1 MTDPKRYLITSAL
14 PYANGPKHIGHLAG
28 AYLPADI
35 YVRYLRA
42 KKADVV
48 YVCGSDEHGAAIT
61 IQAMKEHTTPRA
73 IVDKYHAML
82 KSNMAD
88 LGISFDIYHRTTE
101 PIHHET
107 AQEFFTM
114 LNDNGDLEVK
124 ETEQYF
130 DVEANT
136 FLADRYIVGTCPVCG
151 NQNAYGDQCEK
162 CGTSLSPDE
171 LIHPRSTLSGNAP
184 VKKLTR
190 HWYLP
195 LNRHEDFLRKW
206 ILEDH
211 KNDWKPNVLG
221 QVKSWLDIGLQ
232 PRAVT
237 RDLDWGIKVPSPP
250 APQGGIPE
258 TIGADEHFDYQTA
271 DPLIYGLLKQF
282 VREHRSR
289 PTDAENVLWQMLRGK
304 KLDGVKF
311 RRQHIIGAYIADFV
325 CLDKKLIIEVDGLI
339 HQLPEN
345 VASDIERTDWLKE
358 HGFEVIRFTNDE
370 VLFKTDNT
378 IAAITEKLNAIP
390 DKVNPSQNPPLGG
403 GGAGKVL
410 YVWFDA
416 PIGYISATKQWAIDN
431 NKDWRPYWYNED
443 TKLVHFIG
451 KDNIVFHAIIF
462 PVMLKLHGNIL
473 PANVPSNEFMNLEG
487 DKMST
492 SRGWSIEMEDYIN
505 DFVKKDNGGDQ
516 MVDALRYYLTA
527 IAPETKDSEFTWK
540 GFQDSVKGELVDVFG
555 NFVNRA
561 FVLMHKLCKGK
572 VPPLHVDIMDDADR
586 AMFAEIAKSKIAIE
600 HLIETYKFRDAQYEV
615 IDLARKGNKYMQDKQ
630 PWILAKSMAS
640 PNPSEGEAS
649 PNPSEGGALDPA
661 NSEQL
666 SKLAGSQNPPSGG
679 RGAQQSIDNCL
690 HICLQLTANLA
701 VFINPF
707 LPFAARKMCYMMKVV
722 DKMLDWEN
730 AGKSK
735 LLSIG
740 YSLREPQLLFR
751 KIEDSEVAGQVE
763 KLKIKS
769 AAIKMETENNQA
781 AGKASPNPSEGKA
794 SPNPS
799 EGKASPNPS
808 EGGALDP
815 ANSEQILKLAGSQ
828 NPPSGGRGAITFDD
842 FAKIDLKV
850 GTILTAE
857 KVAKADKLLKLEV
870 DMGTETRTI
879 VSGIALHFEPADIVG
894 TQVVV
899 VANLAPRKMRGID
912 SNGMILMAEDKAG
925 KLHFV
930 SLANVIDSCSGV
942 S

>member
-1 MTDPKRYLITSAL
+1 VNHFYCFGINFLKSQTAILFLKAVCNELKAYKNDTLYKSATPLKLNCSTKAEDKNNFMTDPKRYLITSAL

-61 IQAMKEHTTPRA
+61 IQAMKENTTPRA

-88 LGISFDIYHRTTE
+88 LGISFDIYHRTSA

-107 AQEFFTM
+107 AQEFFTA
-114 LNDNGDLEVK
+114 LNDNGELEVK

-130 DVEANT
+130 DEEANT
-136 FLADRYIVGTCPVCG
+136 FLADRYIIGTCPVCG
-151 NQNAYGDQCEK
+151 NDNAYGDQCEK

-171 LIHPRSTLSGNAP
+171 LINPRSTLSGNAP
-184 VKKLTR
+184 VKKSTK

-195 LNRHEDFLRKW
+195 LNRHEDFLLKC

-237 RDLDWGIKVPSPP
+237 RDLDWGI
-250 APQGGIPE
+250 A
-258 TIGADEHFDYQTA
+258 
-271 DPLIYGLLKQF
+271 
-282 VREHRSR
+282 
-289 PTDAENVLWQMLRGK
+289 
-304 KLDGVKF
+304 
-311 RRQHIIGAYIADFV
+311 
-325 CLDKKLIIEVDGLI
+325 
-339 HQLPEN
+339 LPEN
-345 VASDIERTDWLKE
+345 VE
-358 HGFEVIRFTNDE
+358 
-370 VLFKTDNT
+370 
-378 IAAITEKLNAIP
+378 
-390 DKVNPSQNPPLGG
+390 GG
-403 GGAGKVL
+403 KGKVL

-416 PIGYISATKQWAIDN
+416 PIGYISATRQWAIDN
-431 NKDWRPYWYNED
+431 DKDWKPYWYNED

-462 PVMLKLHGNIL
+462 PVMLKLHGNVL
-473 PANVPSNEFMNLEG
+473 PENVPSNEFMNLEG

-492 SRGWSIEMEDYIN
+492 SRGWSIEMDDYIN

-561 FVLMHKLCKGK
+561 FVLMHKLCNGK
-572 VPPLHVDIMDDADR
+572 VPPLHADILDDADR
-586 AMFAEIAKSKIAIE
+586 ALFAEMGKSKISIE
-600 HLIETYKFRDAQYEV
+600 NLIETYKFRDAQYEV

-630 PWILAKSMAS
+630 PWIVAKTLEA
-640 PNPSEGEAS
+640 NPDG
-649 PNPSEGGALDPA
+649 
-661 NSEQL
+661 Q
-666 SKLAGSQNPPSGG
+666 KL
-679 RGAQQSIDNCL
+679 IDNCL

-707 LPFAARKMCYMMKVV
+707 LPFAARKLCYMMKVV

-730 AGKSK
+730 AGKPK
-735 LLSIG
+735 LLSVG

-751 KIEDSEVAGQVE
+751 KIEDTEVAEQVE

-769 AAIKMETENNQA
+769 AAIKMETENKQA
-781 AGKASPNPSEGKA
+781 AEKVIAPVEVVATDNAP
-794 SPNPS
+794 
-799 EGKASPNPS
+799 
-808 EGGALDP
+808 
-815 ANSEQILKLAGSQ
+815 LAG
-828 NPPSGGRGAITFDD
+828 GGGKPEIVFDD

-879 VSGIALHFEPADIVG
+879 VSGIAMHFEPADIVG
-894 TQVVV
+894 KQVVV
-899 VANLAPRKMRGID
+899 VANLAPRKMRGIE

-930 SLANVIDSCSGV
+930 NPANMIESGSGV